1 MAKRKGGSNKT
12 ANIPSGPKVSAGP
25 SRSRWAG
32 DPNRPM
38 QRAMNQLNAW
48 KKGKNV
54 VLTVPNPDKNRTD
67 ARYIKVNA
75 REYWGSPF
83 KKQPSK
89 KAVETEKGDE

>member
-1 MAKRKGGSNKT
+1 MAKGKGGSNET
-12 ANIPSGPKVSAGP
+12 SNIPAGPKVSAGP
-25 SRSRWAG
+25 SKSRPTG
-32 DPNRPM
+32 DPNYPM

-54 VLTVPNPDKNRTD
+54 VLTVPNPDKTRTD

-75 REYWGSPF
+75 RDYWGSPF

-89 KAVETEKGDE
+89 KDVETGTEE

>member
-1 MAKRKGGSNKT
+1 MAKGKGGSKNPV
-12 ANIPSGPKVSAGP
+12 NIPSGPKVSAGP

-54 VLTVPNPDKNRTD
+54 VLTVPNPDKTRTD

-75 REYWGSPF
+75 RDYWGSPF
-83 KKQPSK
+83 KKQSSK
-89 KAVETEKGDE
+89 KTAEVEKGEE